1 MIILA
6 GDIGGTNT
14 RLVIAEREQSNL
26 TILAEKNYAS
36 NLYTSFEEVVS
47 LFIADA
53 NFNDEIDAA
62 CFAIAGPVTSGQSK
76 ITNLPWLIS
85 EKQLE
90 DRFKLPRVKL
100 INDFM
105 AVALGISWLKD
116 NDIQVIQQ
124 GSVLNNKS
132 QPDAAIIGA
141 GTGLGA
147 SHRVWI
153 NHQYHILPSETGH
166 ISFAPANEQQTQLL
180 TWLLKTQQ
188 HVSLE
193 SILSGGGLYT
203 VYQFLKE
210 TNQGK
215 ESITVK
221 TEMQNTDPAKV
232 ITDYALTNKDELSS
246 KALDMFVEIYGAI
259 AGDVTL
265 HYYPV
270 DELYIAG
277 GIAPKIKN
285 KISSPAFLN
294 SLTNKGLMSENLK
307 NITVKLV
314 LNEKVGLYGALW
326 NA

>member
-53 NFNDEIDAA
+53 NFNNEIDAA
-62 CFAIAGPVTSGQSK
+62 CFAIAGPVVSGKSK
-76 ITNLPWLIS
+76 ITNLPWVIT
-85 EKQLE
+85 EQQLE
-90 DRFKLPRVKL
+90 DTFKLPRVKL

-116 NDIQVIQQ
+116 SDILVIQQ
-124 GSVLNNKS
+124 GSSLKS
-132 QPDAAIIGA
+132 KVQPDAAIIGA

-153 NHQYHILPSETGH
+153 NDHYHILPSETGH

-193 SILSGGGLYT
+193 SILSGGGFYS
-203 VYQFLKE
+203 VYQFLRE

-221 TEMQNTDPAKV
+221 TEMQKTDPAKV
-232 ITDYALTNKDELSS
+232 ITDYALANKDELST

-259 AGDVTL
+259 AGDVAL

-285 KISSPAFLN
+285 KLSSPAFLN

-314 LNEKVGLYGALW
+314 LNEKIGLYGALW
-326 NA
+326 EL